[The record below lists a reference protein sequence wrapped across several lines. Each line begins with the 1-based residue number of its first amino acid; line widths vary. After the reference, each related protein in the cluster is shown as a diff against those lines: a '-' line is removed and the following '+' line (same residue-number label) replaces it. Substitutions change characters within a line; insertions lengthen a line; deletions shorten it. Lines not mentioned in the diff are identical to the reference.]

1 MSATKLRHFDQL
13 IREAESLRGAG
24 RRVVL
29 CHGVFDLVH
38 IGHIRYLQQARQ
50 LGDALI
56 VTITPD
62 CHVNKGPHRPIFT
75 EDVRLD
81 WLAALDCVDFTAI
94 NLWPTA
100 VEAIANLRPDIFAK
114 GGEYR
119 DNKTPELLREEKAIA
134 DSGGQMVF
142 IDDFTSSSSSLIN
155 NHLSPFSYEVNEY
168 LQGIRQRHS
177 SDEILDWLE
186 KTSDLRLLVI
196 GEAVLDEHYNCTVLG
211 RSNNA
216 PIVATRYESHV
227 RRPAGAL
234 AIADYLSQFC
244 EEVHLATMIGDS
256 PSERGWIESRAAEN
270 VRCRFIEKRDCPTIV
285 RRRYRESY
293 FDAPLFEI

>member
-94 NLWPTA
+94 
-100 VEAIANLRPDIFAK
+100 
-114 GGEYR
+114 
-119 DNKTPELLREEKAIA
+119 
-134 DSGGQMVF
+134 
-142 IDDFTSSSSSLIN
+142 
-155 NHLSPFSYEVNEY
+155 
-168 LQGIRQRHS
+168 
-177 SDEILDWLE
+177 
-186 KTSDLRLLVI
+186 
-196 GEAVLDEHYNCTVLG
+196 
-211 RSNNA
+211 
-216 PIVATRYESHV
+216 
-227 RRPAGAL
+227 
-234 AIADYLSQFC
+234 
-244 EEVHLATMIGDS
+244 
-256 PSERGWIESRAAEN
+256 
-270 VRCRFIEKRDCPTIV
+270 
-285 RRRYRESY
+285 
-293 FDAPLFEI
+293 